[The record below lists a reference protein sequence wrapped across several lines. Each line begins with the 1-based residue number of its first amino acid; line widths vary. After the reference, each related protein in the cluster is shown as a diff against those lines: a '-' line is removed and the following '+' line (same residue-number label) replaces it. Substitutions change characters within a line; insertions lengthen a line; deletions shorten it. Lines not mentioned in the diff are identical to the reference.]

1 MTALCVRFYQQAAF
15 QRQKEVCSCRSGA
28 FSSSILEL
36 RVKYLRVRPHDGKI
50 MLECCSGSAFC
61 LFKFEVDLMFGRY

>member
-15 QRQKEVCSCRSGA
+15 QRQKEACSCRSGA

-36 RVKYLRVRPHDGKI
+36 RVKYLRAEAPRKDHAWMLFRLRFLLVQVWGWPDVR
-50 MLECCSGSAFC
+50 
-61 LFKFEVDLMFGRY
+61 